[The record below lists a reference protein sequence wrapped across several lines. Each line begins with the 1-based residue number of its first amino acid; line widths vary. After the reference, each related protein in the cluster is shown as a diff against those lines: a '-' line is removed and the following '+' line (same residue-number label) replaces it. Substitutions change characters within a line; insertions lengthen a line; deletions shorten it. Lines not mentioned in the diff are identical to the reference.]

1 MNTNTHEVV
10 VHDRIH
16 LAEDNFKSFKHTH
29 RAPATTKKVSITLLI
44 IILLTTLEQYIYIYI
59 YIHRYR

>member
-10 VHDRIH
+10 LHDRIH

-29 RAPATTKKVSITLLI
+29 RAPATTKKVSITLFI
-44 IILLTTLEQYIYIYI
+44 IILLTTLEQYIYI
-59 YIHRYR
+59 